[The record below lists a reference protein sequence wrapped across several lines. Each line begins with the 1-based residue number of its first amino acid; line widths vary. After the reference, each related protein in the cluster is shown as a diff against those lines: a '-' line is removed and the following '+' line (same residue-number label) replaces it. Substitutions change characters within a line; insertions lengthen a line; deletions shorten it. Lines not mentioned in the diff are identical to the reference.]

1 MTPGMPS
8 GGWRGYAWALAA
20 TALALVV
27 RLGVHPL
34 LGPEAPFATAF
45 GAVAFSALQGGL
57 GPALVAAVLGYAGS
71 TWLFVAPSAPLPPS
85 AAFGRVLIWS
95 ISAAVIVAAGVI
107 ARRERLRADQHA
119 RDARLRERRL
129 EEEVAERQA
138 TERRLADK
146 ERDLQRHIDALGTT
160 ASRLRDAL
168 QAARACVMDR
178 DLITGAAHVS
188 ENYAEITGY
197 SGYESAEE
205 ILAGVHPD
213 DRERY
218 RAQVA
223 AALAGGGVLHE
234 RVRFIRRDTG
244 AQVWVELHARVT
256 CDSDGRPRRMGGL
269 IRDVTAQEAAD
280 RALRESEDR
289 SRRIAAAEREARQAL
304 ETADRR
310 KDEFLATLA
319 HELRNPLA
327 PILNAVSV
335 LQLRGPSEPELV
347 WNRDVI
353 QRQTQH
359 MGRLLDDLLDVSR
372 ITRNTL
378 HLRRQRLALD
388 AILAGAVETAR
399 PVIDAG
405 GHALTVALPSQAIAI
420 DGDPLRLAQ
429 VFANLL
435 NNAAKYT
442 DRGGAITVTAVE
454 DGAGQVV
461 VSVRD
466 TGIGIAPE
474 VLPSLFEMFAQ
485 AAPAL
490 ERSQGGLGIG
500 LSLVRGI
507 VELHGGH
514 VEARSDGP
522 GRGSEFLV
530 TLPILAALPDAG
542 ATAPA
547 APSRQALAALR
558 VLVADDSRD
567 AADTLSLLLT
577 IHGAEVR
584 TGYDGHEAVA
594 LAAAFHP
601 DVVLLD
607 LGMPRMNGYDA
618 AVAIRATP
626 EGRDAVLVAVT
637 GWGQDE
643 DRRRT
648 AAAGFDRHLTKPV
661 DPDALAALLADLRPR
676 GREVV

>member
-1 MTPGMPS
+1 MSS
-8 GGWRGYAWALAA
+8 GGWRGYAWATVA
-20 TALALVV
+20 TGLALLV
-27 RLGVHPL
+27 RLALQPL
-34 LGPEAPFATAF
+34 LGSEAPFATAF
-45 GAVAFSALQGGL
+45 GAVAFVALHSGF
-57 GPALVAAVLGYAGS
+57 GPAVLAALLGYAGS
-71 TWLFVAPSAPLPPS
+71 TVLFVVPSEPLPPS
-85 AAFGRVLIWS
+85 AALGRAVVWT
-95 ISAAVIVAAGVI
+95 ISVAVIVAAGVT
-107 ARRERLRADQHA
+107 ARRERTRADEHA
-119 RDARLRERRL
+119 RDAEVRERQL
-129 EEEVAERQA
+129 EQEIAERQA
-138 TERRLADK
+138 TELRLAAK
-146 ERDLQRHIDALGTT
+146 ERDLQRHVAELGTT
-160 ASRLRDAL
+160 ATRLRDAL
-168 QAARACVMDR
+168 QAARGCVMDR
-178 DLITGAAHVS
+178 DLQTGEAHVS
-188 ENYAEITGY
+188 ENYSEITGF
-197 SGYESAEE
+197 SGGESAER
-205 ILAGVHPD
+205 ILEGLHPD

-218 RAQVA
+218 RARVA
-223 AALAGGGVLHE
+223 EALARTGVLHE
-234 RVRFIRRDTG
+234 RVRFTRPDTG
-244 AQVWVELHARVT
+244 ALIWVEVHARVT
-256 CDSDGRPRRMGGL
+256 RDADGRPVRMGGL

-280 RALRESEDR
+280 RALRESEER
-289 SRRIAAAEREARQAL
+289 FRRIAAAEREARQAL
-304 ETADRR
+304 EAADRR

-335 LQLRGPSEPELV
+335 LQLRGPSDPELV

-378 HLRRQRLALD
+378 HLRRQRIALD
-388 AILAGAVETAR
+388 AIVAGAVETAR

-405 GHALTVALPSQAIAI
+405 GHTLSVVLPSRPVVV

-454 DGAGQVV
+454 EPGRVV

-466 TGIGIAPE
+466 SGIGIAPA
-474 VLPSLFEMFAQ
+474 VLPTLFEMFAQ

-490 ERSQGGLGIG
+490 ERAQGGLGIG
-500 LSLVRGI
+500 LALVRGI
-507 VELHGGH
+507 VELHGGR

-522 GRGSEFLV
+522 GKGSEFVV
-530 TLPILAALPDAG
+530 TLPTVAVQAAVPAG
-542 ATAPA
+542 RAPA
-547 APSRQALAALR
+547 DRPRHALGALR
-558 VLVADDSRD
+558 VVVADDSRD

-607 LGMPRMNGYDA
+607 LGMPRMNGYEA
-618 AVAIRATP
+618 AAAIRATP

-648 AAAGFDRHLTKPV
+648 AAAGFDLHLTKPV

-676 GREVV
+676 DREVV